1 MTAIHLFDL
10 AFRRN
15 EWLGAKQAAIA
26 GNIANANTPGFK
38 AQDVEPFSDILNST
52 ALKLVKTASM
62 HMLPPAAAFQT
73 TGVRDS
79 AAWATAHSG
88 NSVSLDQELVKSGE
102 AQRAFSLNSAVVKSF
117 HRILLSASKG

>member
-38 AQDVEPFSDILNST
+38 AQRDVVGHRTQP
-52 ALKLVKTASM
+52 
-62 HMLPPAAAFQT
+62 
-73 TGVRDS
+73 VRLRRH
-79 AAWATAHSG
+79 AR
-88 NSVSLDQELVKSGE
+88 
-102 AQRAFSLNSAVVKSF
+102 RAGS
-117 HRILLSASKG
+117 H